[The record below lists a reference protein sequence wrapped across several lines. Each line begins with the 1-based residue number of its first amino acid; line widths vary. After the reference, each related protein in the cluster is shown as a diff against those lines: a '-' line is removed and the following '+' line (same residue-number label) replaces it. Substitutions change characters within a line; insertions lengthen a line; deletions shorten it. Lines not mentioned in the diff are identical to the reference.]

1 MAENGERRKGK
12 RRRSM
17 TERGEE
23 GGVKRER
30 VSLISDGKIPRGLLA
45 IGGESLEI

>member
-17 TERGEE
+17 TEREE

-30 VSLISDGKIPRGLLA
+30 VSLISDGKA
-45 IGGESLEI
+45 QEVY